1 LLKSKDIFVKVYSP
15 NSQLVE
21 FSICLKNVPGALAE
35 VSSLLASLGVNIYS
49 GFLNFYPGE
58 EKGRWAFIAELKG
71 VGISAEDLANRIKGL
86 TNVLEVD
93 FMQAKFDSLLI
104 DVMHFPLLVMGL
116 RSFIFKID
124 TWGNVTAH
132 LLQRFGTG
140 GAVILY
146 EMGLKAGEARAKEVV
161 AEGFSG
167 SLAFDVILAERVG
180 LGWGIPKL
188 IEFDEKNVE
197 GSLSVQDLF
206 ECLPFKGAV
215 KESRS
220 HLFRGYLV
228 GVIQQLFN
236 KKVKVEEVECIAKGD
251 QACLFRFK

>member
-1 LLKSKDIFVKVYSP
+1 MFKSKDIFVKVYSP

-21 FSICLKNVPGALAE
+21 FSVCLKNVPGAIAE
-35 VSSLLASLGVNIYS
+35 VSNLLASLGVNIYS

-58 EKGRWAFIAELKG
+58 DKGRWAFIAELKG
-71 VGISAEDLANRIKGL
+71 VGVSAEDLASRIKGL
-86 TNVLEVD
+86 RNVLEVD
-93 FMQAKFDSLLI
+93 YMHAKFDSLLI

-116 RSFIFKID
+116 RSFVFKVD
-124 TWGNVTAH
+124 TWGYIAAH
-132 LLQRFGTG
+132 LLKRFGSG

-167 SLAFDVILAERVG
+167 SLAFEVILEERVG

-188 IEFDEKNVE
+188 IEFNEKNVE
-197 GSLSVQDLF
+197 GSISVQDLF
-206 ECLPFKGAV
+206 ECLPFKGAAN
-215 KESRS
+215 ESRS

-251 QACLFRFK
+251 QACLFKFG